1 MVETTEEGQGDDA
14 AVRRWLDRARLGR
27 ILLEGEVSARPVVV
41 PEVGSETTSKVCLVQ
56 DDDVVEKLAAEGA
69 NDAFTE
75 GVLPG
80 RARRSE
86 NLDRAHA
93 LHSSAELAT
102 VDAVAITQEVAWRRV
117 IGERLDDLLRRP
129 GGSGGIGDVE
139 LASTSEMEASC
150 SL

>member
-56 DDDVVEKLAAEGA
+56 DDDVVEKFAAEGA
-69 NDAFTE
+69 NDAFGE

-80 RARRSE
+80 RAWGSE
-86 NLDRAHA
+86 NLGQAHA
-93 LHSSAELAT
+93 LHSSPKLAA
-102 VDAVAITQEVAWRRV
+102 VDVVAIAQ
-117 IGERLDDLLRRP
+117 
-129 GGSGGIGDVE
+129 
-139 LASTSEMEASC
+139 
-150 SL
+150 